1 MASVNKV
8 ILIGNIGKD
17 LEVKYTAS
25 GSAVCTAT
33 LATNRRWKNKATG
46 EMQEETEW
54 HRAIFYDKLAEVV
67 GQYLAKGSKVYVE
80 GRLHTRKWTDKEGV
94 ERYTTE
100 IVCHEMTMLDGKQQT
115 AAAPT
120 PAPARSAPPSR
131 PPVRPAAA
139 GFSDMDDDIPF
150 N

>member
-25 GSAVCTAT
+25 GAAVCTAT

-120 PAPARSAPPSR
+120 NAPARSAPPSR
-131 PPVRPAAA
+131 PPARQAAA
-139 GFSDMDDDIPF
+139 DMDEDLPF
-150 N
+150 